1 MTRFPGWSVQA
12 HCQQEQKRQR
22 PLALEHLRMLKEK
35 SDNFRKRDF
44 LKSVISSSLLSEE
57 RIRLLGFVSGLKV
70 TLDLPGVAGKYVH

>member
-1 MTRFPGWSVQA
+1 
-12 HCQQEQKRQR
+12 
-22 PLALEHLRMLKEK
+22 MLKKK

-70 TLDLPGVAGKYVH
+70 TLDLPGVAGKYVY